1 MNDGRQNAV
10 SRTSRHFI
18 CVILLT
24 LCILSSSS
32 FFSVLFAQSLHTQI
46 TVERQVK
53 GGVQVTSPQRVFHSG
68 DLVRFR
74 FKSSFDGYLYVM
86 DQSTSGKY
94 LLLFPAKD
102 GPDANRIERD
112 QEYLIPAT
120 RGTWFRVDNPP
131 GYETIY
137 FVISPVR
144 LERSAP
150 SNPPQDGVQPLPT
163 APPPPTAP
171 AELHPRCDD
180 AVFRARGECIDILAG
195 PRAVGKDD
203 AVPSQLPVIPAMSP
217 RDITVINK
225 HDSTVVA
232 PANGA
237 DGPLIYQFRLAHR

>member
-1 MNDGRQNAV
+1 MNDLDAG
-10 SRTSRHFI
+10 SRTRRHFI
-18 CVILLT
+18 RVVLLS
-24 LCILSSSS
+24 LCILLSASSSGI
-32 FFSVLFAQSLHTQI
+32 LLAQSPHTQI

-53 GGVQVTSPQRVFHSG
+53 GGVQVASPQLVFHSG

-102 GPDANRIERD
+102 APDANRIDREH
-112 QEYLIPAT
+112 EYLIPAT
-120 RGTWFRVDNPP
+120 RDTWFRVDNPP
-131 GYETIY
+131 GYESIY
-137 FVISPVR
+137 FVISSTP
-144 LERSAP
+144 LEKHAATNAS
-150 SNPPQDGVQPLPT
+150 QDHVQALPA
-163 APPPPTAP
+163 APPPSAP
-171 AELHPRCDD
+171 AELLPRCDD

-203 AVPSQLPVIPAMSP
+203 ALPSQLPVVPAMSP

-232 PANGA
+232 PASGA
-237 DGPLIYQFRLAHR
+237 GGPLIYQFRLAHR

>member
-1 MNDGRQNAV
+1 MNDGRLDAG
-10 SRTSRHFI
+10 SRIRRHFI
-18 CVILLT
+18 CVIILT
-24 LCILSSSS
+24 LCILLSASS
-32 FFSVLFAQSLHTQI
+32 FGVLFAQSPHTQI
-46 TVERQVK
+46 IVERQVK
-53 GGVQVTSPQRVFHSG
+53 GGVQVTSPQLVFHSG

-102 GPDANRIERD
+102 APDANRIERD
-112 QEYLIPAT
+112 REYLIPAT

-137 FVISPVR
+137 FVISAAR
-144 LERSAP
+144 LEKRAA
-150 SNPPQDGVQPLPT
+150 SNPPEDHVQPLP
-163 APPPPTAP
+163 AEPPPATAP
-171 AELHPRCDD
+171 AELLPRCDD
-180 AVFRARGECIDILAG
+180 AVFRARGECIDVLAG

-203 AVPSQLPVIPAMSP
+203 AVPSQLPVVPAMSP

-237 DGPLIYQFRLAHR
+237 DGPLIYQFRLAHK